1 MIYSS
6 CHILQMRQ
14 HLLSIT
20 SEQWLLLV
28 RGMIV
33 GCTVWAL
40 FNRKI
45 VNLLVFRLKERTF
58 GANTIAAV
66 EGLIGGAVFL
76 ANASLVY
83 LATLI
88 SSFFLFSFA
97 VVGLLVGAWITIPPS
112 FE

>member
-1 MIYSS
+1 MIFSS
-6 CHILQMRQ
+6 RHSLQMRQ

-28 RGMIV
+28 MGMIV

-45 VNLLVFRLKERTF
+45 VRRLVGSLQERTF
-58 GANTIAAV
+58 RANTIAAV
-66 EGLIGGAVFL
+66 EGLLGGAVFL

-88 SSFFLFSFA
+88 SNFFLFSFA
-97 VVGLLVGAWITIPPS
+97 VVGLLVGAWITIPAS